1 MRLATITDL
10 QLPSRRRV
18 RVREYAGSGTPLVML
33 HGLLDSSEGWHLVA
47 SRSERP
53 VYAIDLPGFGGS
65 TCPPYDRVGR
75 YARDVGQA
83 LDLLGLER
91 YVLVGHSFGGAVA
104 TALCEQRPHTVA
116 GLVLIAPVG
125 YGRIGLAE
133 LASQPGLR
141 QAIQVGLPFTLTNP
155 VAMTAIY
162 SLWVANG
169 ARPDRALVDRCRREA
184 FRVVG
189 GARQALRT
197 IVRCGIDKRA
207 FFRRRVD
214 FHGPV
219 TALWGDRDRLVP
231 VRHAHRVQTTFPHAE
246 VQVWEGMG
254 HHPQRERIGPFSAL
268 LERLCRVADAEP
280 VPVPAAASPVAGA
293 SGDAAA

>member
-10 QLPSRRRV
+10 RLPSKRRL
-18 RVREYAGSGTPLVML
+18 RVREYAGSGTPVVML
-33 HGLLDSSEGWHLVA
+33 HGLLDSSEGWHDVA

-104 TALCEQRPHTVA
+104 TALTEQRPHAVA
-116 GLVLIAPVG
+116 GLLLIAPVG

-141 QAIQVGLPFTLTNP
+141 QAIQVGLPFALTNP

-169 ARPDRALVDRCRREA
+169 VRPDRALVDRCRREA

-207 FFRRRVD
+207 FFRRRVHFD
-214 FHGPV
+214 GPV
-219 TALWGDRDRLVP
+219 LALWGDRDRLVP

-246 VQVWEGMG
+246 VHVWERMG
-254 HHPQRERIGPFSAL
+254 HHPQCERTGPFCAL
-268 LERLCRVADAEP
+268 LERLCRTADADVVEP
-280 VPVPAAASPVAGA
+280 PAAAPAAAGA
-293 SGDAAA
+293 DGAA